1 MPYSCRTRAY
11 SCRTRAVLAPIF
23 SKVDIMHENQGSHE
37 KTSFFVKKV
46 MKNMKKCENREKL
59 KKKKKTHKSL
69 VLLHVCAKVT
79 ISTKQAQY
87 PPHWKSDPIVPS

>member
-1 MPYSCRTRAY
+1 MKNLTSADRTRAYSCRTRAYSCRTRAY

-46 MKNMKKCENREKL
+46 MKSMRKC
-59 KKKKKTHKSL
+59 
-69 VLLHVCAKVT
+69 
-79 ISTKQAQY
+79 
-87 PPHWKSDPIVPS
+87 